1 MPEADPFASANE
13 AYFIVVAGNM
23 NPAIHHPA
31 WYKVIGALSDEELA
45 AFGLVGGQA
54 QGPVDMPTPKR
65 EQRSNLITDTMTMC
79 TPAFAQFTAGKL
91 RITCIEQSWTIA
103 TYELSLLPRIRDVA
117 SSVFEALAHTPVSA
131 YGLNFNFHR
140 KAGYGNVGARL
151 AQIVDATSLD
161 FLKREQGER
170 SAKIGYTLSEPRRAL
185 NVSVEPSVRGVDMIF
200 VGINAH
206 HPIVPS
212 GPGLQQFDLTP
223 LFRDSTD
230 KDLRDAQEILSRV
243 IRAFEG
249 NGRQH

>member
-45 AFGLVGGQA
+45 SFGLAGGQA
-54 QGPVDMPTPKR
+54 QAPVDMPIPER
-65 EQRSNLITDTMTMC
+65 EQGLRPITDTMTIC
-79 TPAFAQFTAGKL
+79 TPTFAQFTAGKL
-91 RITCIEQSWTIA
+91 RITCLEQSWTIS
-103 TYELSLLPRIRDVA
+103 TYDQSFLPRIRDVA

-140 KAGYGNVGARL
+140 KAGVGNVGARL
-151 AQIVDATSLD
+151 AQIVDATPLD
-161 FLKREQGER
+161 FLKGGHGER
-170 SAKIGYTLSEPRRAL
+170 SAKIGYTLSERRRDL
-185 NVSVEPSVRGVDMIF
+185 NVSVEPSVRGTDMIF

-212 GPGLQQFDLTP
+212 GPGVQQFDLTP

-230 KDLRDAQEILSRV
+230 KDLQDAQEVLSKV